1 MPAQRGRMSTP
12 SLTRAEQIMAQ
23 PAPWTLDEFI
33 DYLLTVTPVEQHPT
47 AAEQQTQEVHA

>member
-1 MPAQRGRMSTP
+1 MSTP